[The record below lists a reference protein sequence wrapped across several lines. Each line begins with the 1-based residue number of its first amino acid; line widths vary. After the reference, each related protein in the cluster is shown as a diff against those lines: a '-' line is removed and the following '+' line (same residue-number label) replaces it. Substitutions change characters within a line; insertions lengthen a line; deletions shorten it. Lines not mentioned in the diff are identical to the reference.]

1 MEDLSLKEAQV
12 LLGKL
17 TAIFN
22 KLDNPE
28 SGAIQNLEKILEKID
43 PTIINLNAT
52 NERKEL
58 EEQIKRIE
66 KALLIHLTDFE
77 SIYSKNLNEAKK
89 ISCTILEEA
98 TNEVLRTIEKKQQ
111 EELPESKSSDKLTY
125 LNMLLF
131 GFSIGLVIGIFI

>member
-66 KALLIHLTDFE
+66 KALLTHLTDFE
-77 SIYSKNLNEAKK
+77 SIYNKNLNEAKK

-111 EELPESKSSDKLTY
+111 EELPESKSGDKLTY